1 MSNKKHT
8 CEEMEDAYE
17 SSKKRVKKHSTNEKR
32 KRPNIL
38 ITGTPGTG
46 KSTLCESLKNSIEN
60 VNVINVGQFAKENGC
75 LGDWDEKYECHELDE
90 DRVLDELEEILSK
103 GNCIIDYHITDI
115 FPERWFDAVF
125 VLRTET
131 SKLYGR
137 LENRK
142 YNDKKLQDNVQVRF
156 IPLDLVLV
164 F

>member
-1 MSNKKHT
+1 MLSDRAASRKMSSKHT
-8 CEEMEDAYE
+8 CEEMEDDYE
-17 SSKKRVKKHSTNEKR
+17 SSKKRVKKHYTNEKR
-32 KRPNIL
+32 RRPNIL

-75 LGDWDEKYECHELDE
+75 LGEWDEKYDCHELDE
-90 DRVLDELEEILSK
+90 DKVLDELEEILSK
-103 GNCIIDYHITDI
+103 GNCIVDYHITDI

-142 YNDKKLQDNVQVRF
+142 YNDKKLQDNVQVHT
-156 IPLDLVLV
+156 
-164 F
+164 